1 MSKRFE
7 FVKAPQ
13 RSARTP
19 FLKSDERIQVWQ
31 AMYDRT
37 AQALTGED
45 MKRIMDRSA
54 TRTEA

>member
-1 MSKRFE
+1 LE
-7 FVKAPQ
+7 A
-13 RSARTP
+13 TP

-31 AMYDRT
+31 AMYDRA

-54 TRTEA
+54 TRSEA